1 MYQWYSYI
9 HIHSILFTNFID
21 SLILDCVV
29 AVFHVAPC
37 VSGMLRAPIYWS
49 VVATPTTITS
59 TARTPTTIS
68 ARTRSMMF
76 SVSPRLPM
84 SPRPPYWP
92 ARITHSECSRCPP
105 PQISNRRKLSTL
117 LLPIVLGFWSSVW
130 GRGCWPSS
138 LCSPQWTRW
147 R

>member
-21 SLILDCVV
+21 SLILWLCGCRVSCCSLCLRHIEGTNLLVCGSYTYNHYVDCKDTNYYLSSDKINDVLCLPSSPNV
-29 AVFHVAPC
+29 PPTPILAC
-37 VSGMLRAPIYWS
+37 QDNTLR
-49 VVATPTTITS
+49 VLKV
-59 TARTPTTIS
+59 
-68 ARTRSMMF
+68 
-76 SVSPRLPM
+76 
-84 SPRPPYWP
+84 
-92 ARITHSECSRCPP
+92 PP
-105 PQISNRRKLSTL
+105 PQISNRRKLSIL